1 MENIKFLDKEFEL
14 LIKSEKIQSAISL
27 IANKMNE
34 DFKAETPIFLS
45 ILNGSFMFAA
55 DLFKQINFSCQISFI
70 KLASYYE
77 SSTTGSVKELI
88 GFNEDIKNKTVI
100 ILDDIVDTGITLEY
114 IVKKIKEMG
123 PSGTKVA
130 ALFLKPEAYT
140 KKYNI
145 DYLGMKV
152 PNEFLVGFGLD
163 YNGFGRNY
171 KDVYRLIKS

>member
-14 LIKSEKIQSAISL
+14 LIKAEKIQSVISL

-34 DFKAETPIFLS
+34 DFKNEIPIFIS

-77 SSTTGSVKELI
+77 SSTTGTVKELI
-88 GFNEDIKNKTVI
+88 GFNEVIKNRTVI

-114 IVKKIKEMG
+114 IVKKIKELG
-123 PSGTKVA
+123 PSETKVA
-130 ALFLKPEAYT
+130 ALFLKSDAYT
-140 KKYNI
+140 KNI
-145 DYLGMKV
+145 NINYLGMKI
-152 PNEFLVGFGLD
+152 PDEFVVGFGLD